1 MRAAILAGI
10 LLAGCVTPPTDPAEP
25 DDAGGSPVTYDAVRI
40 ETRLGEFTAILFC
53 GETPITCE
61 FFQGLVESGYYDGRA
76 FGRVIPGFVIQE
88 VDRTGGTTDQP
99 ERVAGEF
106 GTAAM
111 FSAGAFGIARDAD
124 PDSGSSEFFVMDFAI
139 SSLYGN
145 YTAFAQVVEGQ
156 EVVHAIARVQAVKT
170 GPASAVAG
178 SPPGSPVYFGVHDR
192 VPVDPVAMDVVTLT
206 TITLDAADAAR
217 YPIQVGETFVAPR
230 VRATL
235 EWPADLASGA
245 ESELA
250 WYVSARA
257 PPPTCEETPVG
268 TQCAPGTGSVQDPE
282 PLDLAGATIR
292 FDGAASGSLTFEEDA
307 AARGKLALRWAPPAA
322 GSYQLHLERDGGEI
336 ALANLTVAR

>member
-1 MRAAILAGI
+1 MRAAILAAI
-10 LLAGCVTPPTDPAEP
+10 LLAGCVTPPDPAAEDGAP
-25 DDAGGSPVTYDAVRI
+25 AGSPVTFDAVRI

-53 GETPITCE
+53 GETPITCG
-61 FFQGLVESGYYDGRA
+61 FFQGIVESGYYEGRA

-88 VDRTGGTTDQP
+88 VDRTGGTTDQS

-156 EVVHAIARVQAVKT
+156 DVVHAIARVQAVKT
-170 GPASAVAG
+170 GPASAVAA

-192 VPVDPVAMDVVTLT
+192 VPVDPVVMDAVTLT
-206 TITLDAADAAR
+206 TVTLDAAAAAR
-217 YPIQVGETFVAPR
+217 YPIQVGETVVAPG

-235 EWPADLASGA
+235 EWPADLAAGA

-257 PPPTCEETPVG
+257 S
-268 TQCAPGTGSVQDPE
+268 AATGSVQDPE

-292 FDGAASGSLTFEEDA
+292 YDGAASGTLAFGEDA
-307 AARGKLALRWAPPAA
+307 AARGKLALRFAPPAA
-322 GSYQLHLERDGGEI
+322 GSYQLHLERDGDEI
-336 ALANLTVAR
+336 ALANLSVAR